1 MGERY
6 TRLFSLTPE
15 LYAKG
20 SPIVVA
26 AGALLKDTVTDRV
39 LAQLKL
45 RNIGQKKITEVT
57 VQVQPLDA
65 EGLPLGEAFE
75 HRYVDLEADREHEF
89 AQKVPVFVPDNATK
103 GFFASVIRTSFA
115 DGSRW
120 ENDGTVWEPLEV
132 PAPLSDALGDPEL
145 VSEYYKQFGAD
156 SSFLP
161 LQHKDLWYCSCGT
174 MNRREEEVCRKCGK
188 SLAAFLAFDL
198 TELTARKETRL
209 ARQAE
214 EERIAREN
222 LRKAEE
228 ERRKKEEEEAEA
240 AAIAA
245 KKRRK
250 RNAIIAA
257 ILIPVLLIAAAV
269 AAIILTKPARVL
281 SDAEEMAAAGDYMA
295 AVAVL
300 DEYGHPDKTGTARQG
315 YLDAMEQEIK
325 AMIDRKD
332 FHAALELI
340 DRYAVLDTKG
350 ENIRTI
356 QKLCGHDLKD
366 SGHADHTCTKD
377 GYTHR
382 TCAVCGW
389 VEETILPALGHQ
401 YVLETTNPSTCSE
414 QGSEV
419 FACSVCGDNYTEM
432 LELLPHEY
440 ESSVTRAATCTEEGV
455 RTNTCTVCG
464 HATEEAISLVEHK
477 NKETVTKAATCTE
490 TGVRTI
496 SCTVC
501 GKTSQES
508 IPTIPHS
515 NKDTIVREATCTKE
529 GLKNSVCTV
538 CGTVANSV
546 AIPMVEHT
554 YKEQVTKEATCA
566 HTGEKETLCTI
577 CGEKKS
583 SVVIPVL
590 EHMYEERVVTKVSCT
605 EQGVIETVCSECGKI
620 KSTKTIRATGHSY
633 VKSVVSTLSCETDGV
648 LLYTCSHCNESYT
661 ETEEATGHSWRK
673 ATCEE
678 PKTCRTCGETD
689 GVALGHKWTVNASKY
704 SSRFKCET
712 CYESEFPTVNFVTNL
727 PISVQHTNLDRESGT
742 ITVMGIREGSSL
754 FEAHSV
760 VNNIPQ
766 TRIIEISFSKT
777 DDFGNYAS
785 YSKDFYVNL
794 YTETGS
800 LLSSGEVTFF
810 KSLSYYRADIIV
822 PQGSTV
828 RVELIPQN

>member
-198 TELTARKETRL
+198 AELTARKEARL

-228 ERRKKEEEEAEA
+228 ERRKKEEEEAEM

-250 RNAIIAA
+250 RNAIITA

-281 SDAEEMAAAGDYMA
+281 SDAEDMAAAGDYMA

-332 FHAALELI
+332 FLAALELI

-389 VEETILPALGHQ
+389 VEETIHPALGHQ
-401 YVLETTNPSTCSE
+401 YVLETTNLSTCSE

-546 AIPMVEHT
+546 AIPMVEHN
-554 YKEQVTKEATCA
+554 YQ
-566 HTGEKETLCTI
+566 ETVARKA
-577 CGEKKS
+577 G
-583 SVVIPVL
+583 
-590 EHMYEERVVTKVSCT
+590 CT
-605 EQGVIETVCSECGKI
+605 ESGLKHLVCAVCGGTANETAI
-620 KSTKTIRATGHSY
+620 PATGHSY
-633 VKSVVSTLSCETDGV
+633 TASTTKASCEEAGAIRYTCGHCGDSYTESVPATGHKWGNATCTAAKTCANCGETQGEPRGHYWELEDEDNPYSLQCYRCKEVYRLNVSVNDNLPVTYEWTETEWFSGKGNVPVTRRITVTKVNCTVELIESLGDGGISFSLRPEGTLEVESIDNDYDYHGFDFLLYNSSGV
-648 LLYTCSHCNESYT
+648 LLGTDEIYLAGWERLGVSGYGIIALHNYLPADNETFYIKVT
-661 ETEEATGHSWRK
+661 
-673 ATCEE
+673 
-678 PKTCRTCGETD
+678 PKE
-689 GVALGHKWTVNASKY
+689 
-704 SSRFKCET
+704 
-712 CYESEFPTVNFVTNL
+712 
-727 PISVQHTNLDRESGT
+727 
-742 ITVMGIREGSSL
+742 
-754 FEAHSV
+754 
-760 VNNIPQ
+760 
-766 TRIIEISFSKT
+766 
-777 DDFGNYAS
+777 
-785 YSKDFYVNL
+785 
-794 YTETGS
+794 
-800 LLSSGEVTFF
+800 
-810 KSLSYYRADIIV
+810 
-822 PQGSTV
+822 
-828 RVELIPQN
+828 